1 MSSGGKVKTRT
12 QDTTP
17 QYIRDQNI
25 ANIALANQIA
35 AKPYTAY
42 AGQRI
47 ANLNP
52 FQQQAADAAGALGQS
67 GQGLA
72 QRGFN
77 LLGGIGSAA
86 DRISA
91 YQNPFTNEVI
101 DRSMSDLERQRQ
113 ITGTADSAKAVA
125 AKAFGGSRQAVQNA
139 LTNEAYARQA
149 GDMSANLRYQGFNT
163 ALGAAQQ
170 DVQQQQGLAQA
181 LQAAGYGALGQ
192 AGQAGDFLR
201 GFNQQGLD
209 QAYGDFL
216 DKENYDLKRLGILQ
230 SAVQN
235 APFQTSTSQ
244 SQGPDR
250 VGQGLQIAGI
260 AAAAF

>member
-1 MSSGGKVKTRT
+1 MGSGGKVKTK
-12 QDTTP
+12 DTTP
-17 QYIRDQNI
+17 KYIHEQNK

-35 AKPYTAY
+35 AKPYQAY
-42 AGQRI
+42 GGQRI
-47 ANLNP
+47 ADINP
-52 FQQQAADAAGALGQS
+52 FQQQAADAAGALGQQ

-77 LLGGIGSAA
+77 ILGGIGTAA

-91 YQNPFTNEVI
+91 YQNPFTSEVI

-113 ITGTADSAKAVA
+113 ISGQADASKAVA
-125 AKAFGGSRQAVQNA
+125 ARAFGGSRQAVNDA

-149 GDMSANLRYQGFNT
+149 GDLSANLRLQGFNT

-170 DVQQQQGLAQA
+170 DVQQQQALAQA
-181 LQAAGYGALGQ
+181 LQASGYGALGQ

-201 GFNQQGLD
+201 GFQQQGLD
-209 QAYGDFL
+209 QTYGDFL
-216 DKENYDLKRLGILQ
+216 DRENYDLKRLGVLQ

-235 APFQTSTSQ
+235 SPYQTSTSQ
-244 SQGPDR
+244 GPDR
-250 VGQGLQIAGI
+250 IGQGLQVAGI